1 MDPTTSGRFRVHDRR
16 PRPDIDATA
25 NEADGGADTAKTA
38 DTDGPIGADGPAG
51 SDRPA
56 GADEWTEPVDPR
68 EEDEPSGSDD
78 PPEEFVLVEIPDG
91 SVDPTAPGAAERYD
105 PLYATAEAYEGD
117 LAERVAALEPGY
129 VVDATLAWTDGS
141 ARFVDVDVVRETRF
155 RFADDVEGM
164 FEAAV
169 EAWRAVR
176 AEGEA
181 VGSVTT
187 RSNDGDPNGALYL
200 FADAPGSDT
209 FADLRAGRLPI
220 EPLVAR
226 VNASRADDDPREV
239 FVLRPAAH
247 EFVAVYVVFDRDGV
261 LAQTVRDTYGLGSG
275 FVAGLDAREVE
286 ALDADRGDGADTHV
300 DESRGNGDNDH
311 DDFDPLDRV

>member
-16 PRPDIDATA
+16 RRPDIDDESD
-25 NEADGGADTAKTA
+25 EAD
-38 DTDGPIGADGPAG
+38 PAAA
-51 SDRPA
+51 P
-56 GADEWTEPVDPR
+56 
-68 EEDEPSGSDD
+68 DD
-78 PPEEFVLVEIPDG
+78 AEEFVLVELADEP
-91 SVDPTAPGAAERYD
+91 VDPTAPDAEDRYD
-105 PLYATAEAYEGD
+105 PLYATAEGYEGD
-117 LAERVAALEPGY
+117 LAAAVDALRPGF

-141 ARFVDVDVVRETRF
+141 ARFRDVEVVRETRF

-169 EAWRAVR
+169 ETWRQIR
-176 AEGEA
+176 AEGEP
-181 VGSVTT
+181 VGSITT

-209 FADLRAGRLPI
+209 FDEVRTGRLPI

-226 VNASRADDDPREV
+226 VNESRDDDDPREV

-261 LAQTVRDTYGLGSG
+261 LAQTVRDTYDLGAGLA
-275 FVAGLDAREVE
+275 AGLDASYPGG
-286 ALDADRGDGADTHV
+286 DDGDGDSLVSDVPDDASG
-300 DESRGNGDNDH
+300 ESNGSDDDPLGDD
-311 DDFDPLDRV
+311 DDFDALDRL